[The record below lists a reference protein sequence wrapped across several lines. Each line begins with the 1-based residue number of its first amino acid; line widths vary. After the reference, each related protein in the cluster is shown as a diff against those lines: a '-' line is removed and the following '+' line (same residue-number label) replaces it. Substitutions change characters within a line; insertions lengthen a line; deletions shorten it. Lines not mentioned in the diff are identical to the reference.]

1 MSPQFVLV
9 ALVFGAVM
17 FYFMRPRRFYFIR
30 HGETVLNAEHIR
42 QGAGGELSAKGREQA
57 RRAATYLK
65 QFPVKSIISSTYP
78 RAKETAEILREELAI
93 PVSYSPFL
101 AERRNPSDIIGKHTD
116 DPEVVRIVDQMDNAY
131 HEDDFRHSDEENFVD
146 LKKRAKKCLNFL
158 ARQTARETVV
168 ITHHHILKM
177 LVACML
183 YRNRLHAPDFVK
195 LAFFN
200 MSDNA
205 AITVC
210 EFHPWKLWSP
220 TYGWEVVTYNEHP

>member
-1 MSPQFVLV
+1 MSPEFVLV
-9 ALVFGAVM
+9 ALVFGGALL
-17 FYFMRPRRFYFIR
+17 YFMRPRRFYFLR

-42 QGAGGELSAKGREQA
+42 QGSDGELSAKGRGQA
-57 RRAATYLK
+57 KKAAQYLK
-65 QFPVKSIISSTYP
+65 RFPVRRIISSTYP
-78 RAKETAEILREELAI
+78 RAKETAEILSAELHI
-93 PVSYSPFL
+93 PVRYSALL

-146 LKKRAKKCLNFL
+146 LKKRARKCLNFL
-158 ARQTARETVV
+158 ARQTARETIV

-183 YRNRLHAPDFVK
+183 YRNRLHASDFVK

-210 EFHPWKLWSP
+210 EFHPWKLWSA